1 VPQYS
6 GALLLGVLA
15 SVGLPGLNG
24 FVGEFLIRVGAF
36 ETWPWAT
43 AVATSGLV
51 LGALYLLWLYQRV
64 VFGPLDRDENRQ
76 LTDLSGRERLVL
88 APVIALCF
96 LMGLYPRPFLERIQP
111 SVERMLARVERPGAP
126 GLAGRSGA
134 ERAR

>member
-1 VPQYS
+1 M
-6 GALLLGVLA
+6 VLA

-24 FVGEFLIRVGAF
+24 FVGEFLILVGAF

-51 LGALYLLWLYQRV
+51 LGAVYLLWLYQRV

-76 LTDLSGRERLVL
+76 LADLSGRERLVL
-88 APVIALCF
+88 APVIALCL

-111 SVERMLARVERPGAP
+111 SVERMLARVELPVPAA
-126 GLAGRSGA
+126 LALRSEGEDGR
-134 ERAR
+134 